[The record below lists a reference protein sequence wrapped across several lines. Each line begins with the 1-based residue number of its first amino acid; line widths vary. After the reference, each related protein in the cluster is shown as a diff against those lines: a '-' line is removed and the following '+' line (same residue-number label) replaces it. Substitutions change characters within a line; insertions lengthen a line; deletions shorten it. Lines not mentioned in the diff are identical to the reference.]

1 MNAQII
7 TIGDELL
14 IGQVVDTNSAWLGEK
29 LTEAGI
35 KVSKILSIQDEDSE
49 IVQHLQTACK
59 EADIVILSGGLGPTK
74 DDITK
79 ASIARFLNREMHF
92 NQDVYDGI
100 EAYLERHGRKPGESI
115 KYQCFFP
122 TDTIFLQNNMG
133 TAPGM
138 VFKQGTTTI
147 ISVPGVPYE
156 MKYIMENE
164 GLPLLKAMNTS
175 EHILQKTILTAGV
188 FEAMLSDRLSDIIDN
203 FPDFLSIAFLPNL
216 NQVRLRLTVRGKDKE
231 LLQKELDFQSFK
243 IIERLGNQ
251 VFGFGKI
258 TLAESLGALLIKRNL
273 MLSTAE
279 SCTGGYLAHLITSNA
294 GSSDYY
300 NGSIISYS
308 NELKMNIL
316 GVHADT
322 LEKHG
327 AVSEPTV
334 TEMVRGALLTTGSD
348 VAISISGI
356 AGPGGGSEEKPVGTI
371 WMAVGNKN
379 KVVTKTIK
387 LSKDRI
393 KNIQSAAIHALDLA
407 RLFILEEY

>member
-49 IVQHLQTACK
+49 IVQHLQAACK